1 MSFAIRWNFIN
12 RPVFHY
18 LKEIRFHI
26 TSFRLARVLAP
37 NPKGRLTMLSSI
49 GMALKWQGP
58 AVEKWVTYFLSKL
71 TSLITLTNDSS
82 RDHNVI
88 LRNNQTFHF
97 CLIYSRSWQSWNC
110 EVPWWMAKRWEG
122 RRRQRRQQAQVRASR
137 RDESQSCQ
145 SFVIKKPCLYLL
157 PTRCLF
163 LEMPPSAKKKAEKV
177 EKKRRLTSLPPQSK
191 SNPFLWTAA
200 SLHQFS
206 LE

>member
-1 MSFAIRWNFIN
+1 MTGS
-12 RPVFHY
+12 Y
-18 LKEIRFHI
+18 SGK
-26 TSFRLARVLAP
+26 
-37 NPKGRLTMLSSI
+37 KG
-49 GMALKWQGP
+49 
-58 AVEKWVTYFLSKL
+58 YFLSKL

-82 RDHNVI
+82 SYHNVF

-145 SFVIKKPCLYLL
+145 SFVIKKPCRYLL

-177 EKKRRLTSLPPQSK
+177 QKKKEDWHHNLLKVSPIHFFELPLHYISFPSNKSTSSSHLIIH
-191 SNPFLWTAA
+191 L
-200 SLHQFS
+200 FS
-206 LE
+206 LAWYKNGPSIHVE